1 MAKTVTYNCERER
14 AKASG
19 GVESEIATGC
29 CERRERERETEA
41 LLSSQCDLLH
51 QLMAS

>member
-1 MAKTVTYNCERER
+1 MTKTVTYNCERER

-29 CERRERERETEA
+29 CERRGSERERDRGSP
-41 LLSSQCDLLH
+41 LLSVWSPTPTH
-51 QLMAS
+51 G